1 MRSQRP
7 RPRDKFL
14 VSVGNGFRA
23 RLDVE
28 AIDAPRMGIVNVAGQ
43 RILMLKI
50 TSGLRLTFE
59 SRRGFPGGLDAC
71 EFGACEP
78 EFPSLSSP
86 LIVAG

>member
-59 SRRGFPGGLDAC
+59 SRRGFPGDWMHA
-71 EFGACEP
+71 
-78 EFPSLSSP
+78 SLAHANRNFHHSQ
-86 LIVAG
+86 AR

>member
-1 MRSQRP
+1 VRSQRP

-59 SRRGFPGGLDAC
+59 SRRGFPGDWMHA
-71 EFGACEP
+71 
-78 EFPSLSSP
+78 SLAHANRNFHHSQ
-86 LIVAG
+86 AR